1 MRPNLSFYIS
11 YRAKKKNHYETGEYK
26 LNFQE
31 EKLVSKGIHIQEK
44 ENLYETVTLSKD

>member
-11 YRAKKKNHYETGEYK
+11 YRAKKKKKHYETGEYK

-31 EKLVSKGIHIQEK
+31 EKLVSKGIHIRRK
-44 ENLYETVTLSKD
+44 RKSL

>member
-11 YRAKKKNHYETGEYK
+11 YRAKKKKKKKHYETGEYK

-31 EKLVSKGIHIQEK
+31 EKLVSKGIHIRRK
-44 ENLYETVTLSKD
+44 RKSL